1 MQLKLRLYRKICEDQ
16 SYHDNLCII
25 KSVRSVRSVW
35 PIKILRFSCVSQDFF
50 VSLHWQFEMSVRLRA
65 AAQQCPDKPTL
76 HSPCTAIVSAE
87 EQWLFMSQNPRTYG
101 RTELAVCYFPRLQ
114 PMSAW
119 LKLKSL
125 LSENPDL
132 APLSQ
137 LKRRSF
143 LPAEVAKIYESL
155 GRP

>member
-1 MQLKLRLYRKICEDQ
+1 
-16 SYHDNLCII
+16 
-25 KSVRSVRSVW
+25 
-35 PIKILRFSCVSQDFF
+35 
-50 VSLHWQFEMSVRLRA
+50 
-65 AAQQCPDKPTL
+65 
-76 HSPCTAIVSAE
+76 
-87 EQWLFMSQNPRTYG
+87 MSQNPRSYG
-101 RTELAVCYFPRLQ
+101 RTELATHYFPNIK

-119 LKLKSL
+119 LKLKAL

-155 GRP
+155 GHP

>member
-1 MQLKLRLYRKICEDQ
+1 
-16 SYHDNLCII
+16 
-25 KSVRSVRSVW
+25 
-35 PIKILRFSCVSQDFF
+35 
-50 VSLHWQFEMSVRLRA
+50 
-65 AAQQCPDKPTL
+65 
-76 HSPCTAIVSAE
+76 
-87 EQWLFMSQNPRTYG
+87 
-101 RTELAVCYFPRLQ
+101 
-114 PMSAW
+114 MSAW

-155 GRP
+155 GHP

>member
-1 MQLKLRLYRKICEDQ
+1 
-16 SYHDNLCII
+16 
-25 KSVRSVRSVW
+25 
-35 PIKILRFSCVSQDFF
+35 
-50 VSLHWQFEMSVRLRA
+50 
-65 AAQQCPDKPTL
+65 
-76 HSPCTAIVSAE
+76 
-87 EQWLFMSQNPRTYG
+87 MSQNTRSFG
-101 RTELAVCYFPRLQ
+101 RTELATHYFPNIQ

-132 APLSQ
+132 APLAQ

-155 GRP
+155 GHP

>member
-1 MQLKLRLYRKICEDQ
+1 
-16 SYHDNLCII
+16 
-25 KSVRSVRSVW
+25 
-35 PIKILRFSCVSQDFF
+35 
-50 VSLHWQFEMSVRLRA
+50 
-65 AAQQCPDKPTL
+65 
-76 HSPCTAIVSAE
+76 
-87 EQWLFMSQNPRTYG
+87 MSQNPRTYG

-132 APLSQ
+132 APLAQ

-155 GRP
+155 GHP